1 MKVKQLTYIGVF
13 AALTAVCSQIS
24 FPLPF
29 TTVPFSLGI
38 LAVFLCGAILSPLEA
53 FAAQGI
59 YLLVGAVG
67 VPVYSQFTG
76 GPGILFGMT
85 GGYLIAYLFMAPIIA
100 FAAKK
105 FKKHLFPALL
115 VGMVLA
121 LLLCYAFGTVWFII
135 VTQSTWVAA
144 LTSCVVPFI
153 LPDCIKII
161 AASALALALR
171 KALSKARL
179 YEAAYPAVPSLN
191 VLLYL

>member
-1 MKVKQLTYIGVF
+1 M
-13 AALTAVCSQIS
+13 
-24 FPLPF
+24 
-29 TTVPFSLGI
+29 PFSLSI
-38 LAVFLCGAILSPLEA
+38 LAVFLCGAVLSPLEA
-53 FAAQGI
+53 FAAQGV

-67 VPVYSQFTG
+67 VPVYAQLTG
-76 GPGILFGMT
+76 GPGVLFGMT

-121 LLLCYAFGTVWFII
+121 LLLCYAFGTVWFIV

-179 YEAAYPAVPSLN
+179 YEAA
-191 VLLYL
+191 